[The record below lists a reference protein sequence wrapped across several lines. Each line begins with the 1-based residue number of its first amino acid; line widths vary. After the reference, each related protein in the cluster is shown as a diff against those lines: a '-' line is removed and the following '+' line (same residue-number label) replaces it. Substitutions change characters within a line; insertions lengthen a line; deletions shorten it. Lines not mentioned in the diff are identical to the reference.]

1 MSRTDAKS
9 SEAVEI
15 YTSLKKNIRAVFVGK
30 EEKIDIILIGFLS
43 GLHVLLEDIPGVGKT
58 TLAMTLARSSGLD
71 FGRIQFTP
79 DLLPG
84 DIIGMTVYEQ
94 AKREFIFKPG
104 AIMHQFILAD
114 EINRASERTQA
125 ALLEAMAEQSVTV
138 DGRTYQLQQPFFV
151 MATQNPHS
159 FAGTFLLP
167 ESQCDRFGLSLSLG
181 YPSAADESLILRRF
195 KEKSPLE
202 ELPAVTDAAS
212 LSRIRQAVR
221 AVLVGERVE
230 KYIIEIVHATRS
242 SPSLKLGVSPRGTQQ
257 LYLASQTK
265 AAIEGRDYVI
275 PEDAASIAAHVFAH
289 RIQLS
294 GETRLKNTPA
304 EEIIREIVGRIPI
317 PAGV

>member
-1 MSRTDAKS
+1 MGMSDKES
-9 SEAVEI
+9 SGPGLICA
-15 YTSLKKNIRAVFVGK
+15 SLKENIRRVFVGK
-30 EEKIDIILIGFLS
+30 EEKIDIILAGFLS

-94 AKREFIFKPG
+94 AKREFVFKPG

-151 MATQNPHS
+151 MATQNPHT

-181 YPSAADESLILRRF
+181 YPTQSDESLILRRF
-195 KEKSPLE
+195 KEKNPLQG
-202 ELPAVTDAAS
+202 LHPVTDAE
-212 LSRIRQAVR
+212 RIQRARHEVR
-221 AVLVGERVE
+221 TVIVGELVE

-242 SPSLKLGVSPRGTQQ
+242 SPLLKLGVSPRGTQQ
-257 LYLASQTK
+257 LYLASQTR
-265 AAIEGRDYVI
+265 AALDGRDFVI
-275 PEDAASIAAHVFAH
+275 PEDVASIVPHVFAH
-289 RIQLS
+289 RVQLS
-294 GETRLKNTPA
+294 GELKLKNTPA
-304 EEIIREIVGRIPI
+304 EKVVREIVGRIPI